1 MLADGPQIVERYRKS
16 PLGCRA
22 LLQPARAPIQAPFN
36 AADTLISIAVTVLRM
51 PLASEEAV
59 NVSYSQ

>member
-1 MLADGPQIVERYRKS
+1 MLADGSANRGAIRKS
-16 PLGCRA
+16 PLGSRA
-22 LLQPARAPIQAPFN
+22 LLQPARAPMQAPFY
-36 AADTLISIAVTVLRM
+36 AADTLISIAVTVLRI